1 MNKLQNAMDAIR
13 AIETQADLNELA
25 DVWKQQMTYIG
36 RNATRGMKRGDT
48 VTWESR
54 GFVRTGVISK
64 MNRKTTE
71 ITASGATPFGR
82 TTTRV
87 PNSMITGIVETA

>member
-1 MNKLQNAMDAIR
+1 MDAIR
-13 AIETQADLNELA
+13 AIETQADLNALA

-36 RNATRGMKRGDT
+36 RNAIRGMKKGDT

-71 ITASGATPFGR
+71 ITDSGATPFGR